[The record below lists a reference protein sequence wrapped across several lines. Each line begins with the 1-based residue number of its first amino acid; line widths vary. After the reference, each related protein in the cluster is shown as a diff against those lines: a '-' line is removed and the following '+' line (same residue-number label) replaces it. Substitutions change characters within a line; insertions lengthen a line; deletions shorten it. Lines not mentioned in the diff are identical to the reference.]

1 MNKLIIFLTLILA
14 YCIMNTVA
22 AKPISIVVHADNA
35 TDSLSKKQLI
45 DLYMGRYV
53 AFPDN
58 QSAQPL
64 DTLTPEG
71 LKSTFYKRLVNMP
84 LSRVNAYWSR
94 VRFTGRATPPETYA
108 DEQMVLNFI
117 AENPNAIGYVF
128 SDALTTQQKQKVKVI
143 LELYE

>member
-1 MNKLIIFLTLILA
+1 MNKA
-14 YCIMNTVA
+14 A

-128 SDALTTQQKQKVKVI
+128 SDALNKQQKQKVKVI

>member
-1 MNKLIIFLTLILA
+1 MKKLIIFLTLSLTCYINA
-14 YCIMNTVA
+14 AI

-64 DTLTPEG
+64 DTITPEG

-94 VRFTGRATPPETYA
+94 VRFTGRATPPETYS
-108 DEQMVLNFI
+108 DEQMVLRFI

-128 SDALTTQQKQKVKVI
+128 SDALTQQQKQKVKVI